1 MKKFITGLALGA
13 AALAM
18 TTAAHAGATLDRV
31 MERKAMVVAT
41 NSGWPPQ
48 SYLDDNNE
56 MVGFDID
63 VSKEIAKR
71 LGVEVSFETPDW
83 ATLTGGRWQGRYDL
97 GVGSVTPTKAR
108 AQVIDFVG
116 IYYFSP
122 YVYVLHKDSTA
133 KSVEDLKGKII
144 GVETATTSEDFINRR
159 LEIDAPGLPP
169 IEYKLEPGE
178 VRTFADSM
186 LPFDD
191 LRLGDGVRLDAV
203 IAPEQTA
210 LNAIKNGY
218 PLRILDGEYAFREPL
233 VVIAE
238 KVDPDWTAKVGG
250 IIEEMKKDGTLAT
263 LTTKWYGKD
272 YSAN

>member
-1 MKKFITGLALGA
+1 MMNILMKLL
-13 AALAM
+13 
-18 TTAAHAGATLDRV
+18 AGATLLASVHSAYAGETLDRV
-31 MERKAMVVAT
+31 MENKALVVAT

-48 SYLDDNNE
+48 SYLDDSNQ

-63 VSKEIAKR
+63 VSREIAKR
-71 LGVEVSFETPDW
+71 LGVEVTFQTPDW

-108 AQVIDFVG
+108 SQVIDFAG
-116 IYYFSP
+116 IYYYSP
-122 YVYVLHKDSTA
+122 YVYVVHKDSDA
-133 KSVEDLKGKII
+133 KSVDDLKGKVI
-144 GVETATTSEDFINRR
+144 GVETATTSEDFINRK

-169 IEYKLEPGE
+169 VEYKLEPGE

-191 LRLGDGVRLDAV
+191 LRLGAGVRLDAV

-218 PLRILDGEYAFREPL
+218 PVKVLEGDYAFREPL

-238 KVDPDWTAKVGG
+238 KVDPEWTAKVGS
-250 IIEEMKKDGTLAT
+250 IIEEMKKDGTLGQ

-272 YSAN
+272 YSAD

>member
-1 MKKFITGLALGA
+1 MRNLVVGMLLGA
-13 AALAM
+13 ATLAFT
-18 TTAAHAGATLDRV
+18 TTAQAGATLDRV
-31 MERKAMVVAT
+31 LDNKTMVVAT

-63 VSKEIAKR
+63 VSNEIAKR
-71 LGVEVSFETPDW
+71 LGVEVRFETPDW

-133 KSVEDLKGKII
+133 RSVDDLKGKVI

-191 LRLGDGVRLDAV
+191 LRLGDGTRLNAV

-210 LNAIKNGY
+210 LNAIQNGY
-218 PLRILDGEYAFREPL
+218 PLRILEGEYAFREPL

-238 KVDPDWTAKVGG
+238 KVDPDWTEKVGD
-250 IIEEMKKDGTLAT
+250 IIDEMKQDGTLGA

>member
-1 MKKFITGLALGA
+1 MKKFITGLALGV

-218 PLRILDGEYAFREPL
+218 PLRILEGEYAFREPL

-272 YSAN
+272 YSAK

>member
-1 MKKFITGLALGA
+1 MKKFITGLALGV

-169 IEYKLEPGE
+169 TEYKLEPGE

-218 PLRILDGEYAFREPL
+218 PLRILEGEYAFREPL

>member
-1 MKKFITGLALGA
+1 MKKFITGLALGV

-31 MERKAMVVAT
+31 TEKKAMVVAT

-63 VSKEIAKR
+63 VSTEIAKR

-122 YVYVLHKDSTA
+122 YVYVLHKDSAA
-133 KSVEDLKGKII
+133 KSVDDLKGKVI
-144 GVETATTSEDFINRR
+144 GVETATTSEDFINRK

-218 PLRILDGEYAFREPL
+218 PLRILEGDYAFREPL

-238 KVDPDWTAKVGG
+238 KVDPEWTAKVGG

-272 YSAN
+272 YSAK

>member
-1 MKKFITGLALGA
+1 MKKLFARLVIGAVFA
-13 AALAM
+13 AAAVS
-18 TTAAHAGATLDRV
+18 AQAGETLDRV
-31 MERKAMVVAT
+31 MQKKAMVVAT

-63 VSKEIAKR
+63 VSREIAKR

-83 ATLTGGRWQGRYDL
+83 QTLTGGRWQGRYDL

-116 IYYFSP
+116 IYYYSP
-122 YVYVLHKDSTA
+122 YVFVVHKDSAA
-133 KSVEDLKGKII
+133 KTVTDLNGKVI
-144 GVETATTSEDFINRR
+144 GVETGTTSEDYINRK

-169 IEYKLEPGE
+169 IEYKIEPGE

-191 LRLGDGVRLDAV
+191 LRLGAGVRLDAV

-218 PLRILDGEYAFREPL
+218 PLKVIEGEYAFKEPL

-238 KVDPDWTAKVGG
+238 KVDPEWTAKVGG
-250 IIEEMKKDGTLAT
+250 IIQEMKKDGTLGK

-272 YSAN
+272 YAAD

>member
-1 MKKFITGLALGA
+1 
-13 AALAM
+13 
-18 TTAAHAGATLDRV
+18 
-31 MERKAMVVAT
+31 
-41 NSGWPPQ
+41 
-48 SYLDDNNE
+48 LDDSNQL
-56 MVGFDID
+56 VGFDID
-63 VSKEIAKR
+63 VSREIAKR

-108 AQVIDFVG
+108 AQVIDFAG
-116 IYYFSP
+116 IYYYSP
-122 YVYVLHKDSTA
+122 YVYVLHKDSQT
-133 KSVEDLKGKII
+133 KSVADLNGKII
-144 GVETATTSEDFINRR
+144 GVETATTSEDYIRR
-159 LEIDAPGLPP
+159 QLEIDAPGLPP
-169 IEYKLEPGE
+169 VEYKVEPGE

-218 PLRILDGEYAFREPL
+218 PLRVLDGEYAFKEPL

-238 KVDPDWTAKVGG
+238 KVDADWTKKVGA
-250 IIEEMKKDGTLAT
+250 IIGEMKEDGTLAA

-272 YSAN
+272 YSAD

>member
-1 MKKFITGLALGA
+1 MKKLFMRLTVGVAFVTA
-13 AALAM
+13 AVS
-18 TTAAHAGATLDRV
+18 AHAGETLDRV
-31 MERKAMVVAT
+31 MEKKAMVVAT

-48 SYLDDNNE
+48 SYLDDSNE

-63 VSKEIAKR
+63 VSREIAKR

-116 IYYFSP
+116 IYYYSP
-122 YVYVLHKDSTA
+122 YVYVVHKDSDA
-133 KSVEDLKGKII
+133 KSVTDLNGKVI
-144 GVETATTSEDFINRR
+144 GVETATTSEDFINRK

-191 LRLGDGVRLDAV
+191 LRLGAGVRLDAV

-210 LNAIKNGY
+210 MNAIKNGY
-218 PLRILDGEYAFREPL
+218 PVKVLEGEYAFREPL
-233 VVIAE
+233 VVIGE

-250 IIEEMKKDGTLAT
+250 IVEEMKKDGTLGQ

-272 YSAN
+272 YSAD

>member
-1 MKKFITGLALGA
+1 MKKLIAQLALGIATLAFA
-13 AALAM
+13 AAAQ
-18 TTAAHAGATLDRV
+18 AGETLDRV
-31 MERKAMVVAT
+31 MEKKALVVAT

-48 SYLDDNNE
+48 SYLDDSNQL
-56 MVGFDID
+56 VGFDID
-63 VSKEIAKR
+63 VSREIAKR

-108 AQVIDFVG
+108 AQVIDFAG
-116 IYYFSP
+116 IYYYSP
-122 YVYVLHKDSTA
+122 YVYVVHKDSEA
-133 KSVEDLKGKII
+133 KSVTDLNGKVI

-159 LEIDAPGLPP
+159 LEIDAPGLPA

-191 LRLGDGVRLDAV
+191 LRLGSGVRLDAV

-218 PLRILDGEYAFREPL
+218 PLRTLEGEYAFREPL

-238 KVDPDWTAKVGG
+238 KVDPDWTKKVGE
-250 IIEEMKKDGTLAT
+250 IIGEMKTDGTLGA

-272 YSAN
+272 YSAD

>member
-1 MKKFITGLALGA
+1 MRRLLTWLALGA
-13 AALAM
+13 AAM
-18 TTAAHAGATLDRV
+18 TLSTQAHAGATLDRV
-31 MERKAMVVAT
+31 MEKKTMVVAT

-48 SYLDDNNE
+48 SYLDDSNQ

-63 VSKEIAKR
+63 VSREIANR

-97 GVGSVTPTKAR
+97 GVGSVTPTKPR

-116 IYYFSP
+116 VYYYSP
-122 YVYVLHKDSTA
+122 YVYVVHKDNTA
-133 KSVEDLKGKII
+133 KTVTDLNGKVI

-159 LEIDAPGLPP
+159 LEIDAPGIPP

-191 LRLGDGVRLDAV
+191 LRLGDGVRLSAV

-210 LNAIKNGY
+210 KNAIKNGY
-218 PLRILDGEYAFREPL
+218 PVRIIEGEYAFREPL

-250 IIEEMKKDGTLAT
+250 IIAEMKKDGTLAT

-272 YSAN
+272 YSAD

>member
-1 MKKFITGLALGA
+1 MKNLFMRLAVGA
-13 AALAM
+13 AFV
-18 TTAAHAGATLDRV
+18 AAAVSAQAGETLDRV
-31 MERKAMVVAT
+31 MEKKAMVVAT

-48 SYLDDNNE
+48 SYLDDSNE

-63 VSKEIAKR
+63 VSREIAKR

-116 IYYFSP
+116 CYYYSP
-122 YVYVLHKDSTA
+122 YVYVVHKDSDA
-133 KSVEDLKGKII
+133 KSVTDLNGKVI
-144 GVETATTSEDFINRR
+144 GVETATTSEDFINRK

-191 LRLGDGVRLDAV
+191 LRLGAGVRLDAV

-218 PLRILDGEYAFREPL
+218 PLRVLDGDYAFREPL

-238 KVDPDWTAKVGG
+238 KVDPEWTAKVGG
-250 IIEEMKKDGTLAT
+250 IIDEMKKDGTLGT

-272 YSAN
+272 YSAD

>member
-1 MKKFITGLALGA
+1 MKKLF
-13 AALAM
+13 AALAVG
-18 TTAAHAGATLDRV
+18 AAFLAAAASAEAGATLDRV
-31 MERKAMVVAT
+31 MEKKAMVVAT

-63 VSKEIAKR
+63 VSREIAKR

-83 ATLTGGRWQGRYDL
+83 ATLTGGRWQGRYDV

-108 AQVIDFVG
+108 AQVIDFAG
-116 IYYFSP
+116 IYYYSP
-122 YVYVLHKDSTA
+122 YVYVVHKDSAAT
-133 KSVEDLKGKII
+133 SVADLNGKVI

-218 PLRILDGEYAFREPL
+218 PLKVLEGEYAFREPL

-238 KVDPDWTAKVGG
+238 KVDPDWTAKIGG
-250 IIEEMKKDGTLAT
+250 IIEEMKKDGTLAA

-272 YSAN
+272 YSTD

>member
-1 MKKFITGLALGA
+1 MRRLLTWLALGA
-13 AALAM
+13 AAM
-18 TTAAHAGATLDRV
+18 TLSTQAQAGATLDRV
-31 MERKAMVVAT
+31 MEKKAMVVAT

-48 SYLDDNNE
+48 SYLDDSNQ

-63 VSKEIAKR
+63 VSREIAKR
-71 LGVEVSFETPDW
+71 LGVEISFETPDW

-97 GVGSVTPTKAR
+97 GVGSVTPTKPR

-116 IYYFSP
+116 VYYYSP
-122 YVYVLHKDSTA
+122 YVYVVHKDNTA
-133 KSVEDLKGKII
+133 KTVTDLNGKVI

-159 LEIDAPGLPP
+159 LEIDALGVPP

-191 LRLGDGVRLDAV
+191 LRLGDGVRLSAV

-210 LNAIKNGY
+210 RNAIKNGY
-218 PLRILDGEYAFREPL
+218 PVRVLEGEYAFREPL

-250 IIEEMKKDGTLAT
+250 IVAEMKKDGTLAT

-272 YSAN
+272 YSAD

>member
-18 TTAAHAGATLDRV
+18 ATAAHAGATLDRV
-31 MERKAMVVAT
+31 MENKAMVDAT

-48 SYLDDNNE
+48 SYLDDSNE

-133 KSVEDLKGKII
+133 QSVDDLKGKII

-169 IEYKLEPGE
+169 VEYKLEPGE

-191 LRLGDGVRLDAV
+191 LRLGPGVRLDAV

-218 PLRILDGEYAFREPL
+218 PLRILEGDYAFREPL

-238 KVDPDWTAKVGG
+238 KVDPEWTAKVGG
-250 IIEEMKKDGTLAT
+250 IIEEMKKDGTLSS

>member
-1 MKKFITGLALGA
+1 MRKLFIRLAVGA
-13 AALAM
+13 AFVA
-18 TTAAHAGATLDRV
+18 TAAVAHAGQTLDRV
-31 MERKAMVVAT
+31 TEKKAMVVAT

-48 SYLDDNNE
+48 SYLDDSNE

-63 VSKEIAKR
+63 VSREIAKR

-116 IYYFSP
+116 IYYYSP
-122 YVYVLHKDSTA
+122 YVYVVHKDSEA
-133 KSVEDLKGKII
+133 KSVTDLNGKVV

-191 LRLGDGVRLDAV
+191 LRLGSGVRLDAV

-218 PLRILDGEYAFREPL
+218 PLRSLEGEYAFREPL

-238 KVDPDWTAKVGG
+238 KVDPDWTAKVGS
-250 IIEEMKKDGTLAT
+250 IIEEMKKDGTLST

-272 YSAN
+272 YSTD

>member
-1 MKKFITGLALGA
+1 MKTLFMRLAVGA
-13 AALAM
+13 AFLA
-18 TTAAHAGATLDRV
+18 AAVSAQAGETLDRV
-31 MERKAMVVAT
+31 MEKKAMVVAT

-63 VSKEIAKR
+63 VSREIAKR
-71 LGVEVSFETPDW
+71 LGVEVSFDTPDW
-83 ATLTGGRWQGRYDL
+83 QTLTGGRWQGRYDL

-116 IYYFSP
+116 IYYYSP
-122 YVYVLHKDSTA
+122 YVYVVHKDSEA
-133 KSVEDLKGKII
+133 KSVNDLNGKVI

-169 IEYKLEPGE
+169 VEYKLEPGE

-191 LRLGDGVRLDAV
+191 LRLGAGVRLDAV

-210 LNAIKNGY
+210 MNAIKNGY
-218 PLRILDGEYAFREPL
+218 PVKILEGEYAFREPL

-238 KVDPDWTAKVGG
+238 KVDPEWTAKVGG
-250 IIEEMKKDGTLAT
+250 IIEEMKKDGTLGQ

-272 YSAN
+272 YSAD

>member
-1 MKKFITGLALGA
+1 MRKLFVRLAVGA
-13 AALAM
+13 AFVATAA
-18 TTAAHAGATLDRV
+18 AAHAGQTLDRV
-31 MERKAMVVAT
+31 IEKKAMVVAT

-48 SYLDDNNE
+48 SYLDDSNE

-63 VSKEIAKR
+63 VSREIAKR

-116 IYYFSP
+116 IYYYSP
-122 YVYVLHKDSTA
+122 YVYVVHKDSEA
-133 KSVEDLKGKII
+133 KSVTDLNGKVI

-169 IEYKLEPGE
+169 VEYKLEPGE

-191 LRLGDGVRLDAV
+191 LRLGSGVRLDAV

-218 PLRILDGEYAFREPL
+218 PLRSLEGEYAFREPL

-238 KVDPDWTAKVGG
+238 KVDPDWTAKVGS
-250 IIEEMKKDGTLAT
+250 IIEEMKKDGTLST

-272 YSAN
+272 YSTD

>member
-1 MKKFITGLALGA
+1 MRKLLTWLALGA
-13 AALAM
+13 AAM
-18 TTAAHAGATLDRV
+18 TLSTQAQAGATLDRV
-31 MERKAMVVAT
+31 MEKKAMVVAT

-63 VSKEIAKR
+63 VSREIAKR
-71 LGVEVSFETPDW
+71 LGVEVSFETPEW

-108 AQVIDFVG
+108 GQVIDFVG
-116 IYYFSP
+116 IYYYSP
-122 YVYVLHKDSTA
+122 YVYVVHKDNTA
-133 KSVEDLKGKII
+133 KTVADLNGKVI

-191 LRLGDGVRLDAV
+191 LRLGDGVRLTAV

-210 LNAIKNGY
+210 RNAIKNGY
-218 PLRILDGEYAFREPL
+218 PVRVLEGEYAFREPL

-250 IIEEMKKDGTLAT
+250 IIADMKKDGTLAT

-272 YSAN
+272 YSAD

>member
-1 MKKFITGLALGA
+1 MKKFIKGLALGA

-18 TTAAHAGATLDRV
+18 ATAAHAGETLDRV
-31 MERKAMVVAT
+31 MEKKAMVVAT

-48 SYLDDNNE
+48 SYLDDSNE

-133 KSVEDLKGKII
+133 QSVDDLKGKII

-169 IEYKLEPGE
+169 VEYKLEPGE

-191 LRLGDGVRLDAV
+191 LRLGPGVRLDAV

-218 PLRILDGEYAFREPL
+218 PLRILKGDYAFREPL

-238 KVDPDWTAKVGG
+238 KVDPEWTAKVGG
-250 IIEEMKKDGTLAT
+250 IIEEMKKDGTLSS

>member
-1 MKKFITGLALGA
+1 MRKLFVRLAVGA
-13 AALAM
+13 AFIAA
-18 TTAAHAGATLDRV
+18 AAPAHAGQTLDRV
-31 MERKAMVVAT
+31 MEKKAMVVAT

-48 SYLDDNNE
+48 SYLDDSNE

-63 VSKEIAKR
+63 VSREIAKR

-116 IYYFSP
+116 IYYYSP
-122 YVYVLHKDSTA
+122 YVYVVHKDSEA
-133 KSVEDLKGKII
+133 KSVADLNGKVI

-191 LRLGDGVRLDAV
+191 LRLGSGVRLDAV

-218 PLRILDGEYAFREPL
+218 PLRSLEGEYAFREPL

-238 KVDPDWTAKVGG
+238 KVDPEWTAKVGS
-250 IIEEMKKDGTLAT
+250 IIEEMKKDGTLST

-272 YSAN
+272 YSTD

>member
-1 MKKFITGLALGA
+1 MKKLFMRLAVGA
-13 AALAM
+13 AFV
-18 TTAAHAGATLDRV
+18 AAAVSAQAGETLDRV
-31 MERKAMVVAT
+31 MEKKAMVVAT

-48 SYLDDNNE
+48 SYLDDSNE

-63 VSKEIAKR
+63 VSREIAKR

-83 ATLTGGRWQGRYDL
+83 QTLTGGRWQGRYDL

-116 IYYFSP
+116 IYYYSP
-122 YVYVLHKDSTA
+122 YVYVVHQDSDA
-133 KSVEDLKGKII
+133 KSVTDLNGKVI
-144 GVETATTSEDFINRR
+144 GVETATTSEDFINRK

-191 LRLGDGVRLDAV
+191 LRLGAGVRLDAV

-210 LNAIKNGY
+210 MNAIKNGY
-218 PLRILDGEYAFREPL
+218 PVKVLEGEYAFREPL

-238 KVDPDWTAKVGG
+238 KVDPEWTAKVGG
-250 IIEEMKKDGTLAT
+250 IIEEMKKDGTLGA

-272 YSAN
+272 YSAD

>member
-18 TTAAHAGATLDRV
+18 TTVAHAGATLDRV
-31 MERKAMVVAT
+31 MEKKAMVVAT

-63 VSKEIAKR
+63 VSKEIARR

-133 KSVEDLKGKII
+133 KSVEDLKGKVI
-144 GVETATTSEDFINRR
+144 GVETATTSEDFINRK

-169 IEYKLEPGE
+169 VEYKLEQGE

-203 IAPEQTA
+203 IAPEQTG

-218 PLRILDGEYAFREPL
+218 PLRILEGEYAFREPL

-238 KVDPDWTAKVGG
+238 KVDPEWTAKVGG
-250 IIEEMKKDGTLAT
+250 VIEDMKKDGTLAT

>member
-18 TTAAHAGATLDRV
+18 TTVAHAGATLDRV
-31 MERKAMVVAT
+31 MEKKAMVVAT

-63 VSKEIAKR
+63 VSKEIARR

-133 KSVEDLKGKII
+133 KSVEDLKGKVI

-169 IEYKLEPGE
+169 VEYKLEQGE

-203 IAPEQTA
+203 IAPEQTG

-218 PLRILDGEYAFREPL
+218 PLRILEGEYAFREPL

-238 KVDPDWTAKVGG
+238 KVDPEWTAKVGG
-250 IIEEMKKDGTLAT
+250 VIEEMKKDGTLAT

>member
-1 MKKFITGLALGA
+1 MKTLFMRFAAGA
-13 AALAM
+13 AFLA
-18 TTAAHAGATLDRV
+18 AAVSAQAGETLDRV
-31 MERKAMVVAT
+31 MEKKAMVVAT

-63 VSKEIAKR
+63 VSREIAKR
-71 LGVEVSFETPDW
+71 LGVEVSFDTPDW
-83 ATLTGGRWQGRYDL
+83 QTLTGGRWQGRYDL

-116 IYYFSP
+116 IYYYSP
-122 YVYVLHKDSTA
+122 YVYVVHKDSEA
-133 KSVEDLKGKII
+133 KSVNDLNGKVI

-169 IEYKLEPGE
+169 VEYKLEPGE
-178 VRTFADSM
+178 IRTFADSM

-191 LRLGDGVRLDAV
+191 LRLGAGVRLDAV

-210 LNAIKNGY
+210 MNAIKNGY
-218 PLRILDGEYAFREPL
+218 PVKILEGEYAFREPL

-238 KVDPDWTAKVGG
+238 KVDPEWTAKVGG
-250 IIEEMKKDGTLAT
+250 IIEEMKKDGTLGQ

-272 YSAN
+272 YSAD

>member
-1 MKKFITGLALGA
+1 MQKILRRIVLGA
-13 AALAM
+13 AMVALAS
-18 TTAAHAGATLDRV
+18 TAHAGATLDRV
-31 MERKAMVVAT
+31 MGKKAMVVAT

-63 VSKEIAKR
+63 VAREIAKR

-83 ATLTGGRWQGRYDL
+83 ATLTGGRWQGRYDV
-97 GVGSVTPTKAR
+97 GVGSVTPTKSR
-108 AQVIDFVG
+108 ANVIDFAGV
-116 IYYFSP
+116 YYYSP
-122 YVYVLHKDSTA
+122 YVYVVHKDSEV
-133 KSVEDLKGKII
+133 KSVADLNGKVI
-144 GVETATTSEDFINRR
+144 GVETATTSEDFINRK
-159 LEIDAPGLPP
+159 LEIDAPGIPP
-169 IEYKLEPGE
+169 IEYKVEPGE

-191 LRLGDGVRLDAV
+191 LRLGPGVRLDAV

-210 LNAIKNGY
+210 QNAIKNGY
-218 PLRILDGEYAFREPL
+218 PLRVIEGEYAFREPL

-238 KVDPDWTAKVGG
+238 KGDAEWTKKIGDLIA
-250 IIEEMKKDGTLAT
+250 EMKKDGTLGE

-272 YSAN
+272 YSAD

>member
-1 MKKFITGLALGA
+1 MKKLF
-13 AALAM
+13 AALAVG
-18 TTAAHAGATLDRV
+18 AAFLAAAASAEAGATLDRV
-31 MERKAMVVAT
+31 MEKKAMVVAT

-63 VSKEIAKR
+63 VSREIAKR

-83 ATLTGGRWQGRYDL
+83 ATLTGGRWQGRYDV

-108 AQVIDFVG
+108 AQVIDFAG
-116 IYYFSP
+116 IYYYSP
-122 YVYVLHKDSTA
+122 YVYVVHKDSAAT
-133 KSVEDLKGKII
+133 SVADLNGKVI

-218 PLRILDGEYAFREPL
+218 PLKVLEGEYAFREPL

-238 KVDPDWTAKVGG
+238 KVDPEWTAKIGG
-250 IIEEMKKDGTLAT
+250 IIEEMKKDGTLAA

-272 YSAN
+272 YSTD

>member
-1 MKKFITGLALGA
+1 MKKLFMRLAVGA
-13 AALAM
+13 AFV
-18 TTAAHAGATLDRV
+18 AAAVSAQAGETLDRV
-31 MERKAMVVAT
+31 MEKKAMVVAT

-63 VSKEIAKR
+63 VSREIAKR

-116 IYYFSP
+116 IYYYSP
-122 YVYVLHKDSTA
+122 YVYVVHQDSDA
-133 KSVEDLKGKII
+133 KSVTDLNGKVI
-144 GVETATTSEDFINRR
+144 GVETATTSEDFINRK

-191 LRLGDGVRLDAV
+191 LRLGAGVRLDAV

-210 LNAIKNGY
+210 MNAIKNGY
-218 PLRILDGEYAFREPL
+218 PVKILEGEYAFREPL

-238 KVDPDWTAKVGG
+238 KVDPEWTAKVGG
-250 IIEEMKKDGTLAT
+250 IIEEMKKDGTLGT

-272 YSAN
+272 YSAD

>member
-1 MKKFITGLALGA
+1 MRKLVTWLALGA
-13 AALAM
+13 AAVALA
-18 TTAAHAGATLDRV
+18 TQAQAGATLDRV
-31 MERKAMVVAT
+31 MEKKAMVVAT

-63 VSKEIAKR
+63 VSREIAKR

-116 IYYFSP
+116 IYYYSP
-122 YVYVLHKDSTA
+122 YVYVVHKDNTA
-133 KSVEDLKGKII
+133 KSVADLNGKVI

-191 LRLGDGVRLDAV
+191 LRLGDGVRLTAV

-210 LNAIKNGY
+210 QNAIKNGY
-218 PLRILDGEYAFREPL
+218 PVRILEGEYAFREPL

-238 KVDPDWTAKVGG
+238 KVDPEWTAKVGG
-250 IIEEMKKDGTLAT
+250 IIADMKKDGTLAT

-272 YSAN
+272 YSAD

>member
-1 MKKFITGLALGA
+1 MKTALKHLLLAA
-13 AALAM
+13 AALAIS
-18 TTAAHAGATLDRV
+18 ASANAGETLDRV
-31 MERKAMVVAT
+31 MGKKAMVVAT

-48 SYLDDNNE
+48 SFLDDSNE
-56 MVGFDID
+56 LVGFDID
-63 VSKEIAKR
+63 VSKEVAKR
-71 LGVEVSFETPDW
+71 LGVDVSFETPDW

-97 GVGSVTPTKAR
+97 GVGSVTPTKPR
-108 AQVIDFVG
+108 AQVIDFAA
-116 IYYFSP
+116 IYYYSP
-122 YVYVLHKDSTA
+122 YVYVLHKDSAA
-133 KSVEDLKGKII
+133 KTVADLNGKVI
-144 GVETATTSEDFINRR
+144 GVETATTSEDFIRR
-159 LEIDAPGLPP
+159 QLEIDAPGLPP
-169 IEYKLEPGE
+169 IEYKVEPGD

-210 LNAIKNGY
+210 ENAIKNGY

-238 KVDPDWTAKVGG
+238 KGDAEWTAKVGET
-250 IIEEMKKDGTLAT
+250 IAAMKEDGTLGQ

-272 YSAN
+272 YSAD

>member
-1 MKKFITGLALGA
+1 MKKFITGLALGV

-18 TTAAHAGATLDRV
+18 TTAVQAGETLDRV
-31 MERKAMVVAT
+31 MEKKAMVVAT

-122 YVYVLHKDSTA
+122 YVYVLHKDSTV
-133 KSVEDLKGKII
+133 KSVDDLKGKII

-250 IIEEMKKDGTLAT
+250 IIEEMKKDGTLAS